1 MVVATGDDALALIRE
16 RDVSPDVLLCDYNL
30 RGSANGL
37 ESIKTLRAALARDV
51 PAIVMTGDTRMKTME
66 AITSHDISVLIKPF
80 VADELIQLIQRIRRG
95 ENAHTPT

>member
-1 MVVATGDDALALIRE
+1 MVVATGDDALALIKE
-16 RDVSPDVLLCDYNL
+16 KDVSPDLILCDYNL

-51 PAIVMTGDTRMKTME
+51 PAIVMTGDTRVKTME

-80 VADELIQLIQRIRRG
+80 VADELMQLIRRLHCG
-95 ENAHTPT
+95 ENAHVGK